1 MGRLWDDEL
10 LSAYLD
16 GELTAAQQAA
26 VEQLL
31 ATSPEARQLLD
42 ELRALS
48 ATLQSL
54 PPYKLQEDLAEPV
67 LRTVERRMLSEP
79 AGSGPAAGLPGPE
92 VPLWRAIARRL
103 LRPRTLLWPAL
114 AVAAALLIMVL
125 NPDQWAPEKEP
136 AQSNRVAMSPKA
148 ALAPPAE
155 PRSIGAPAEALA
167 EADRRLREQTG
178 GLGSAPADHL
188 ARPVDRDVAE
198 KSRELSPAGL
208 EGPPEVEQR
217 SPWPGSAR
225 KTAPARAKP
234 PGAGVPAAALAE
246 RRRPLAEKDE
256 AGGSESKPGKGELEP
271 AGDIPKG
278 AEPAAQPLFVYC
290 DLSPEAVREN
300 AFQQVM
306 DQQQVLTRALATGGE
321 ASSLRAAQTELYVQT
336 ELTPLQL
343 EAVLA
348 DLKARPGWFLSVS
361 PGPPPPELLQAK
373 PSEQASFKLQ
383 AAPDVAL
390 TQQAPQPKPEK
401 TQALAEAK
409 QPGLPGPGR
418 MSAGFGAMPRIS
430 GARSAPMPGGAGAAV
445 PLGPPAK
452 PSALPFRA
460 LQTGP
465 SAAPQSVQLPAEP
478 AHAQP
483 AARRGQTTAAA
494 QSKEQPKPQE
504 GVPASTQPLRRGIKA
519 MGLQP
524 QAAPA
529 AVQARQ
535 AAMPEGQAALPTR
548 EQAGPSQQLAPAGQM
563 AGRRQ
568 VVFVLRPAGPGQA
581 SQAPVAAERSAGQKA
596 DMLENAEGQKSAEPA
611 ATQPALPSMPA
622 DPARK

>member
-54 PPYKLQEDLAEPV
+54 PPYKLQEDLAEQV

-79 AGSGPAAGLPGPE
+79 AGSGPAAGLPGQE

-114 AVAAALLIMVL
+114 AVAAALLIMAL

-136 AQSNRVAMSPKA
+136 AEASRVAMSPKA
-148 ALAPPAE
+148 GPAPPAE
-155 PRSIGAPAEALA
+155 PRSIGAPAEARA

-178 GLGSAPADHL
+178 GLGTAPADHL

-217 SPWPGSAR
+217 PPWPGSAR
-225 KTAPARAKP
+225 GTAPARAKP

-246 RRRPLAEKDE
+246 RMRPLAEKDE

-306 DQQQVLTRALATGGE
+306 DQQQVLTRPLAPGGE
-321 ASSLRAAQTELYVQT
+321 ATSRRPAQTELYVQT
-336 ELTPLQL
+336 ELTPLEL

-373 PSEQASFKLQ
+373 PSEQASFQLQ
-383 AAPDVAL
+383 AAPHVAL

-401 TQALAEAK
+401 TEAPAEAK
-409 QPGLPGPGR
+409 QPGLPGPAR
-418 MSAGFGAMPRIS
+418 RSAGFGAMPGMS

-445 PLGPPAK
+445 PMGPPAK
-452 PSALPFRA
+452 PSASPFRA
-460 LQTGP
+460 PQIGP
-465 SAAPQSVQLPAEP
+465 SAAPQSVQVPAEP
-478 AHAQP
+478 AYAQP
-483 AARRGQTTAAA
+483 ARWKGQTTAATK
-494 QSKEQPKPQE
+494 SKEQPPQE
-504 GVPASTQPLRRGIKA
+504 GVPASTQPLRRGMKA

-524 QAAPA
+524 EAAPA
-529 AVQARQ
+529 AVQASQ
-535 AAMPEGQAALPTR
+535 AAMPEGQAALPTP
-548 EQAGPSQQLAPAGQM
+548 EQAGPSQQLVPAGQT

-568 VVFVLRPAGPGQA
+568 VVFVLRPAGLGQA